1 MDTNELNDQDLRQQ
15 LIAEVLVEIYR
26 ELSKNSEETDLRT
39 NLLASWRSALEALTY
54 PETP

>member
-15 LIAEVLVEIYR
+15 LIAEILVEIYR